1 MCSAQHAPGGS
12 AHALLLGQAYLCWA
26 GGAELRANAFGIAF
40 GVPSVNFTSLFPPV
54 GRLFR
59 RLSPPQRA
67 IFAAALFYYPLL
79 QAFFGVVRG
88 RESRLRR
95 AFCQFHAFVSSRWSS
110 TLGLS
115 YRPVFS
121 SLPLVALASSTPG
134 EACRSLL
141 NKPGRPVPLPGLPA
155 VAHRSAG

>member
-1 MCSAQHAPGGS
+1 M
-12 AHALLLGQAYLCWA
+12 
-26 GGAELRANAFGIAF
+26 
-40 GVPSVNFTSLFPPV
+40 PSVNFTSLFPPV

-115 YRPVFS
+115 YRPVFLFPPVGHS
-121 SLPLVALASSTPG
+121 SRLYTRPSLP
-134 EACRSLL
+134 
-141 NKPGRPVPLPGLPA
+141 KPAQQARPPSA
-155 VAHRSAG
+155 VARSAGCGSSLRRLKLAVALPRLARWLCLLGFSRRSGSAVKIM